1 MCDTLGMGKLLDIAH
16 HLPITWTSKIRLIDA
31 VTDYLLRTPLEKRLT
46 AAVRKGRAN
55 RLVELLDKGGWG
67 IDQALEAD
75 PRDTTAW
82 SKLTHENHTLLHLAA
97 RHGQAQ
103 CAEALLERGS
113 TVDATTSWG
122 RTPAMYAAMHGDL
135 ETLEALEL
143 HGANLLKTL
152 PSNSTFYH
160 PDYVGPTCLELFEQ
174 AVGKPYGEAKAQAK
188 ADRMDAVLDAATAQK
203 STVLRGR
210 M

>member
-1 MCDTLGMGKLLDIAH
+1 MGKLLDIAH
-16 HLPITWTSKIRLIDA
+16 HLPITWTSKIRVIDA
-31 VTDYLLRTPLEKRLT
+31 LTDYVLRSPLEKRLT
-46 AAVRKGRAN
+46 SAVRKGRVR

-82 SKLTHENHTLLHLAA
+82 SKLTHEKHTLLHLAS
-97 RHGQAQ
+97 RHGQTQ
-103 CAEALLERGS
+103 CAAVLLERGAA
-113 TVDATTSWG
+113 VDATTSWG
-122 RTPAMYAAMHGDL
+122 RTPALYAAMHGDL

-152 PSNSTFYH
+152 PSNSTFYDG
-160 PDYVGPTCLELFEQ
+160 DYVGPTCLELFEQ

-188 ADRMDAVLDAATAQK
+188 ADRMDAVLDATTAQK